1 MSTVREHLAGSIFPR
16 LNCRPFLQDA
26 AYSATIRG
34 LIHDEVVGGFVLFDG
49 NANDAR
55 ETASQ
60 VQELAQGTLL
70 LAADC
75 EDGITMRFPGGTEFP
90 SMMALGAA
98 NDLSVTYTVAQS
110 IADEMRELGILWNFA
125 PVADINTNPDNP
137 IINIRAFGGTPKLVE
152 EHVVAYLRGIQ
163 DRGVAACAKHFPG
176 HGDTSLD
183 SHREL
188 PSLPFDAKRLWQVE
202 LRPFAE
208 AVRCGVRSIMSSH
221 VAVPAIDP
229 SGAPASLSP
238 MLTERLLRHELGY
251 DGVIVTDALD
261 MHAVTKRWSDGEA
274 SVLAYLAGND
284 VLETMPAPRA
294 TLEALCHAAESGRIS
309 AKRIAQT
316 TERLAS
322 LRQWIDSK
330 ANAPH
335 STPQSRGLYALE
347 AARRSLQVRGEFA
360 HPGAPLFVL
369 GFTDTLDNPK
379 PEEWFLYF
387 SSWYPEDA
395 DVAVVT
401 REVSAKDQ
409 AEIRKKIEGAGG
421 LLLALFVKPR
431 GYAGTVGL
439 SNDQMELL
447 RDLPLRPTALLN
459 FGNPY
464 LLTDLE
470 ATLRIDA
477 FSASSPSLAASIEY
491 LSRAHSDLRPHRQG

>member
-1 MSTVREHLAGSIFPR
+1 MSNVREHLASSIFPR
-16 LNCRPFLQDA
+16 LNCRPFLQDTE
-26 AYSATIRG
+26 YSATIRG
-34 LIHDEVVGGFVLFDG
+34 LVRDGVVGGFVLFDG
-49 NANDAR
+49 SASDAH
-55 ETASQ
+55 ETAQQ
-60 VQELAQGTLL
+60 VQELAGGKLL

-98 NDLSVTYTVAQS
+98 NDVSVTYTVAQS
-110 IADEMRELGILWNFA
+110 IADEMRELGVFWNFA

-152 EHVVAYLRGIQ
+152 EHVVAYLRGTQ
-163 DRGVAACAKHFPG
+163 DRGVAACVKHFPG

-188 PSLPFDAKRLWQVE
+188 PSLPFDAKRLWEVE

-208 AVRCGVRSIMSSH
+208 AVRCGVRSVMSSH
-221 VAVPAIDP
+221 VAVPALDP
-229 SGAPASLSP
+229 SGVPASLSP
-238 MLTERLLRHELGY
+238 ILTERLLRGELGY
-251 DGVIVTDALD
+251 DGIIVTDALD
-261 MHAVTKRWSDGEA
+261 MHAVTKGWGDGEA

-284 VLETMPAPRA
+284 VLETMPNPRA
-294 TLEALCHAAESGRIS
+294 TLEALCRAAESGRITP
-309 AKRIAQT
+309 KRIAQT

-322 LRQWIDSK
+322 LREWIQSK
-330 ANAPH
+330 ASAPR
-335 STPQSRGLYALE
+335 STPQSRGLFALE
-347 AARRSLQVRGEFA
+347 AARRSLRVRGEFA

-369 GFTDTLDNPK
+369 GFTDALENPK

-401 REVSAKDQ
+401 REVSAEDR
-409 AEIRKKIEGAGG
+409 AEIRKKMEVSGG

-439 SNDQMELL
+439 SDDQMELL
-447 RDLPLRPTALLN
+447 RDLPLRPTALIN

-464 LLTDLE
+464 LLTDLDT
-470 ATLRIDA
+470 TLRMDA

-491 LSRAHSDLRPHRQG
+491 LSRAYSDLRPHR

>member
-1 MSTVREHLAGSIFPR
+1 MSNVRERLANSIFPR

-26 AYSATIRG
+26 EYSATIRG
-34 LIHDEVVGGFVLFDG
+34 LIHDGVVGGFVLFDG
-49 NANDAR
+49 DVNDAR
-55 ETASQ
+55 ETVRQ
-60 VQELAQGTLL
+60 VQELADGKLL

-90 SMMALGAA
+90 SMMALGTA

-125 PVADINTNPDNP
+125 PVSDINTNPDNP

-176 HGDTSLD
+176 HGDTSID
-183 SHREL
+183 SHSEL
-188 PSLPFDAKRLWQVE
+188 PSLPFDTKRLWQVE
-202 LRPFAE
+202 FRPFAE

-221 VAVPAIDP
+221 VAIPALDP
-229 SGAPASLSP
+229 SGVPASLSP
-238 MLTERLLRHELGY
+238 ILTERLLRNELGY
-251 DGVIVTDALD
+251 DGLIVTDALD
-261 MHAVTKRWSDGEA
+261 MHAVTKEWADGEA

-284 VLETMPAPRA
+284 VLETMPDPRI
-294 TLEALCHAAESGRIS
+294 TLESLCEAAESGRIS

-316 TERLAS
+316 TERLSA
-322 LRQWIDSK
+322 LREWIDSK
-330 ANAPH
+330 TNAPR
-335 STPQSRGLYALE
+335 STPQSRALYALE
-347 AARRSLQVRGEFA
+347 AARRSLRVSGEFV
-360 HPGAPLFVL
+360 HPGTPLFVL

-387 SSWYPEDA
+387 SSWYPENA

-401 REVSAKDQ
+401 REISPQDQ
-409 AEIRKKIEGAGG
+409 KEIRKKIESAGG

-447 RDLPLRPTALLN
+447 RDLPLRPTALIN

-464 LLTDLE
+464 LLTDLDFI
-470 ATLRIDA
+470 LRIDA

-491 LSRAHSDLRPHRQG
+491 LARAYSDLRPHRQG